1 MKDIAI
7 KERIHDVVDSIG
19 GNSSEMARRIGI
31 KPTYLAVV
39 MNGKNK
45 GISSTLLKGFANAG
59 VNLHW
64 LVTGQSEMWTNGVER
79 ETVKSL
85 KEKVVEIQEKLDVA
99 EIKLDN
105 LSFYIK
111 QLERLLNIKDDD
123 GKKSTFK
130 Y

>member
-1 MKDIAI
+1 MRDIAI
-7 KERIHDVVDSIG
+7 KERIHNVVDSIG

-31 KPTYLAVV
+31 KPTYLAAV
-39 MNGKNK
+39 MNSRDK

-85 KEKVVEIQEKLDVA
+85 KEKVVEIQEKLEVA
-99 EIKLDN
+99 EIKLGK

>member
-1 MKDIAI
+1 MRDIAI
-7 KERIHDVVDSIG
+7 KERIHNVVDSIG

-31 KPTYLAVV
+31 KPTYLAAV
-39 MNGKNK
+39 MNSRDK

-85 KEKVVEIQEKLDVA
+85 KEKVVEIQEKLEVA
-99 EIKLDN
+99 EIKLDK

>member
-7 KERIHDVVDSIG
+7 KERIHNVVDSIG

-31 KPTYLAVV
+31 KPTYLAAV
-39 MNGKNK
+39 MSGKNK

-64 LVTGQSEMWTNGVER
+64 LVTGQTEMWTNGVER

-99 EIKLDN
+99 EIKLGK

-111 QLERLLNIKDDD
+111 QLERLLNIKDDS

-130 Y
+130 S

>member
-31 KPTYLAVV
+31 KPTYLAAV
-39 MNGKNK
+39 MNSEHK

-64 LVTGQSEMWTNGVER
+64 LVTGHSEMWTYGDER
-79 ETVKSL
+79 ETVKAL

-99 EIKLDN
+99 ETKLDN

-111 QLERLLNIKDDD
+111 QLERLLNIKDEN
-123 GKKSTFK
+123 GKNSRFK
-130 Y
+130 A

>member
-31 KPTYLAVV
+31 KPTYLAAV
-39 MNGKNK
+39 MNSEHK

-64 LVTGQSEMWTNGVER
+64 LVTGQSEMWANGVER

-99 EIKLDN
+99 EIKLDKLN
-105 LSFYIK
+105 FYIK
-111 QLERLLNIKDDD
+111 QLERLLNIKDEN
-123 GKKSTFK
+123 GK
-130 Y
+130 

>member
-1 MKDIAI
+1 MRDIAI
-7 KERIHDVVDSIG
+7 KERINNVVDSIG

-31 KPTYLAVV
+31 KPTYLAAV
-39 MNGKNK
+39 MNSEHK

-64 LVTGQSEMWTNGVER
+64 LVTGHSEMWTYGDER
-79 ETVKSL
+79 ETVKAL

-111 QLERLLNIKDDD
+111 QLERLLNIKDEN
-123 GKKSTFK
+123 GKNSRFK
-130 Y
+130 A

>member
-1 MKDIAI
+1 MRDIAI
-7 KERIHDVVDSIG
+7 KERIHNVVDSIG

-31 KPTYLAVV
+31 KPTYLAAV
-39 MNGKNK
+39 MNSEHK

-64 LVTGQSEMWTNGVER
+64 LVTGHSGMWTNGDER
-79 ETVKSL
+79 ETVTAL

-111 QLERLLNIKDDD
+111 ELERLLNIKDEN
-123 GKKSTFK
+123 GK
-130 Y
+130 

>member
-19 GNSSEMARRIGI
+19 GNSSELARRIGI
-31 KPTYLAVV
+31 KPTYLAAV
-39 MNGKNK
+39 MNSRDK

-99 EIKLDN
+99 ETKLDN

-111 QLERLLNIKDDD
+111 QLERLLNIKDEN

-130 Y
+130 S